1 MSQRLGY
8 EILNVEREKI
18 LNTEKL
24 KKNSKLKK
32 KLKTQAQNWRIRHFF
47 APYMPWTNLAW
58 TNLTW
63 PDLT

>member
-32 KLKTQAQNWRIRHFF
+32 KLKTQAQN
-47 APYMPWTNLAW
+47 
-58 TNLTW
+58 
-63 PDLT
+63 